1 MNNPIKSYF
10 KIKKLFSGDIYAN
23 LDSIESD
30 EEEEIEN
37 LMNGSD
43 TEFVTE
49 GETVTSIYDLYE

>member
-1 MNNPIKSYF
+1 MNNPIKRYF
-10 KIKKLFSGDIYAN
+10 KIKKLSSGDIYAN

-49 GETVTSIYDLYE
+49 GGTVT

>member
-1 MNNPIKSYF
+1 MDNGRKKFVNV
-10 KIKKLFSGDIYAN
+10 KKLSSGDIYAN

-37 LMNGSD
+37 LMNDSD

-49 GETVTSIYDLYE
+49 GGTVT